1 MFLTWLPTC
10 SEPLPMKPFTT
21 LYEFHVNSWT
31 ETAVRNKREL
41 EQLESRFDPTSLSHV
56 VVEKNH
62 GSRTFTFNGN
72 VQLLRVWEAAAFLKF
87 QDSWYWGNSSF
98 AATMWYSTRQLL
110 LKASWLTYR
119 QVPPPLWVKKAYRM
133 DKPIWKINIYILF
146 RYNLY
151 IIICECWQCLAEVMI
166 LILSLQ
172 HIRFSS
178 FWPAVL
184 QMACECLR
192 GLLKPIKSMARFHTT
207 VKCGLILYVIYH
219 RYTTYIYIEREIVS
233 VYYLIL
239 LITCDSCQELS
250 TTADHPV
257 ATPAHWS
264 WGPVQCFSWQS
275 LPCVNTYGPCG
286 RRNPSARSLARKI
299 SQELSAKRTIWIW
312 KLLDAACILF
322 DLACSGCE
330 YLNHSRMCFFNIIY
344 ILIFCS
350 GRLMRT
356 MSWKTIT

>member
-1 MFLTWLPTC
+1 M
-10 SEPLPMKPFTT
+10 
-21 LYEFHVNSWT
+21 
-31 ETAVRNKREL
+31 
-41 EQLESRFDPTSLSHV
+41 
-56 VVEKNH
+56 
-62 GSRTFTFNGN
+62 
-72 VQLLRVWEAAAFLKF
+72 LRVWEAAAFLKF

-119 QVPPPLWVKKAYRM
+119 QVPPPLWVKKAHRM
-133 DKPIWKINIYILF
+133 DKSIL
-146 RYNLY
+146 YMY
-151 IIICECWQCLAEVMI
+151 IIHIIIRECWQCLAEVMI

-192 GLLKPIKSMARFHTT
+192 RLLKPIKSMARFHTT
-207 VKCGLILYVIYH
+207 VKCGLILYVHNILYS
-219 RYTTYIYIEREIVS
+219 YNIYIYRESIS
-233 VYYLIL
+233 IL

-286 RRNPSARSLARKI
+286 RRTQDLARI
-299 SQELSAKRTIWIW
+299 VSETHSLLEFESCLMLLASFWLGLFWLWI
-312 KLLDAACILF
+312 LEPF
-322 DLACSGCE
+322 
-330 YLNHSRMCFFNIIY
+330 
-344 ILIFCS
+344 
-350 GRLMRT
+350 
-356 MSWKTIT
+356 